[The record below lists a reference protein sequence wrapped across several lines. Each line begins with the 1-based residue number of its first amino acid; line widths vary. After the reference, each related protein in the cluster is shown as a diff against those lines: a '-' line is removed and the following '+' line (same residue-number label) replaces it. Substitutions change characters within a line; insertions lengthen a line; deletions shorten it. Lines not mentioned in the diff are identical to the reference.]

1 MSLKL
6 YTQLDTTELVQRL
19 RRESKESEERF
30 CTLAESPTLPHRP
43 GGIIQMISAHCL
55 ICLMPARH
63 CVDVRAS
70 EMAFSKYM
78 LLRWKEKMKLKR
90 KAAGLYTLMIR
101 GKEW

>member
-1 MSLKL
+1 
-6 YTQLDTTELVQRL
+6 
-19 RRESKESEERF
+19 
-30 CTLAESPTLPHRP
+30 
-43 GGIIQMISAHCL
+43 MISAHCL